1 MQKRGSVTIE
11 VEDARQI
18 NQLCS
23 LLHVTLLLFLVKKTG
38 KAKLKRIKKNRKR
51 TYVVSGLVYGN
62 YGYSVSCFEGTQT
75 SVCWLQASK
84 FYLCFPFSLALV
96 VFLPF
101 YYNIMSHWSLIPG
114 IAVMSTH
121 WWCTPCWYHG
131 YRSEIKMNS
140 KILRFF
146 SIGNWNSLINSF

>member
-1 MQKRGSVTIE
+1 MCLVYFPEISAFPTINERKKCHQMKLSKMQKRGSVTIE

-75 SVCWLQASK
+75 SVC
-84 FYLCFPFSLALV
+84 
-96 VFLPF
+96 
-101 YYNIMSHWSLIPG
+101 
-114 IAVMSTH
+114 
-121 WWCTPCWYHG
+121 
-131 YRSEIKMNS
+131 
-140 KILRFF
+140 
-146 SIGNWNSLINSF
+146 